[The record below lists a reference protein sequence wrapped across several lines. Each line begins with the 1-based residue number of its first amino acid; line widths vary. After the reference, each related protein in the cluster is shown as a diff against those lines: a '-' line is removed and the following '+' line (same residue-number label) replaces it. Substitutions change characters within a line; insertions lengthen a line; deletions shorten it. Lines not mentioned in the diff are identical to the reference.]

1 MTTDSETHDEP
12 RREGPDPSMEK
23 SPSPE
28 RVPASEPGPAA
39 LAGEPEEAG
48 RAVSGAATPS
58 PGRPA
63 EAPDVVA
70 SVGAALGRRVI
81 ALVGMMGS
89 GKTSIGKRLAARLHL
104 PFVDSDGEIETAAG
118 MTITEIFD
126 RHGEPYFRDGERRV
140 IARLLGEGPCVLATG
155 GGAFM
160 DARTREAIA
169 QAGVSV
175 WLRADRATL
184 MQRIARRANR
194 PLMRTA
200 DPAAQLERLLVL
212 REPVYARAD
221 LSVDSDDRPHEEVV
235 MALINSLHAHLRTEA
250 SSQAAS

>member
-1 MTTDSETHDEP
+1 MVTTE
-12 RREGPDPSMEK
+12 RE
-23 SPSPE
+23 
-28 RVPASEPGPAA
+28 VVAA
-39 LAGEPEEAG
+39 HRDDAAEPEPDRVDEAS
-48 RAVSGAATPS
+48 AVEALHAT
-58 PGRPA
+58 
-63 EAPDVVA
+63 
-70 SVGAALGRRVI
+70 LGRKVI

-89 GKTSIGKRLAARLHL
+89 GKTSIGKRLAARLAL

-169 QAGVSV
+169 QAGISV

-184 MQRIARRANR
+184 IQRIARRNNR

-200 DPAAQLERLLVL
+200 DPAAQIEHLLVL
-212 REPVYARAD
+212 REPIYARAD
-221 LSVDSDDRPHEEVV
+221 LAVDSNDRPHEEVV
-235 MALINSLHAHLRTEA
+235 SALIASLHAHLRA
-250 SSQAAS
+250 SLSSQAAS

>member
-1 MTTDSETHDEP
+1 VTTESDIQDEP
-12 RREGPDPSMEK
+12 RRD
-23 SPSPE
+23 
-28 RVPASEPGPAA
+28 APAA
-39 LAGEPEEAG
+39 CAEGSDAAAAGLG
-48 RAVSGAATPS
+48 AV
-58 PGRPA
+58 
-63 EAPDVVA
+63 
-70 SVGAALGRRVI
+70 LGRRVI
-81 ALVGMMGS
+81 TLVGMMGS
-89 GKTSIGKRLAARLHL
+89 GKTSVGKRLAARLGL
-104 PFVDSDGEIETAAG
+104 RFVDSDGEIETAAG

-160 DARTREAIA
+160 DARTREAIT

-184 MQRIARRANR
+184 IQRIARRNNR

-200 DPAAQLERLLVL
+200 DPAAQVERLLAQ

-221 LSVDSDDRPHEEVV
+221 IAVDSSERPHEDVV
-235 MALINSLHAHLRTEA
+235 AALIASLHAHLRA
-250 SSQAAS
+250 RLASQAAS

>member
-1 MTTDSETHDEP
+1 LTTDGDIHDEP
-12 RREGPDPSMEK
+12 GRDAPGPSTEGAPPVEGGPPREGALPREGAFSAG
-23 SPSPE
+23 PE
-28 RVPASEPGPAA
+28 AA
-39 LAGEPEEAG
+39 A
-48 RAVSGAATPS
+48 R
-58 PGRPA
+58 
-63 EAPDVVA
+63 
-70 SVGAALGRRVI
+70 VGAALGARVI

-89 GKTSIGKRLAARLHL
+89 GKTSIGKRLAARLSL

-169 QAGVSV
+169 QAGISV

-184 MQRIARRANR
+184 MQRIARRNNR
-194 PLMRTA
+194 PLMRA
-200 DPAAQLERLLVL
+200 VDPAAQVERLLAV
-212 REPVYARAD
+212 REPIYARAD
-221 LSVDSDDRPHEEVV
+221 LTVDSSDRPHEEVV
-235 MALINSLHAHLRTEA
+235 GALIASLLAHPRLKE
-250 SSQAAS
+250 AAS